1 MERKDL
7 DLLEKILHSSSD
19 LNIRQSLGDLAV
31 QAEAVR
37 SRLRRLKRL
46 RHEVLDMDQKTISEM
61 RSYPKSPQAVHS
73 VMAATFLLLGNKESD
88 LKVGFAV

>member
-1 MERKDL
+1 MEKT
-7 DLLEKILHSSSD
+7 LHSASD
-19 LNIRQSLGDLAV
+19 TTIRQSLGDLAV

-46 RHEVLDMDQKTISEM
+46 RHEVLAMDQKTISEIK
-61 RSYPKSPQAVHS
+61 SYPKPPAPVHG

-88 LKVGFAV
+88 LKVFQMRRKKI